1 MKTMKTM
8 KQLLFCVSLF
18 CVMICFYSC
27 SNVEETVL
35 EKQNIQQNLDKAQ
48 EDEAQELV
56 AFIKMLNANQIQ
68 TRGRF
73 WDRIKLF
80 FIGDAWGWG
89 YGVEYTS
96 SPRGGLIAAVAF
108 SVILAT
114 FGDEVPRRWWRLN
127 SDWKV
132 YNSPLREYEIIG
144 NNHNKVIFEMMSTDN
159 AIANGTFSNDY
170 LYSSTSKKLK
180 SYGYGYEMSLLEKSR
195 LMLMMD
201 KLKTCTTVEQFK
213 SLMQRE
219 CPQRMSEFEV
229 VENYVNGLVNRND
242 KATVRSYTKQVYAQI
257 DSSSLAASAVSR
269 LKTMIAVAENSK
281 FLWLEIE

>member
-1 MKTMKTM
+1 MMTL
-8 KQLLFCVSLF
+8 KQFFFSASLF
-18 CVMICFYSC
+18 WVLICFSSC
-27 SNVEETVL
+27 SNTEDAVL
-35 EKQNIQQNLDKAQ
+35 EKQNSQQTLEKVQ
-48 EDEAQELV
+48 EAEIQELIT
-56 AFIKMLNANQIQ
+56 FIEMLNANQVQ

-96 SPRGGLIAAVAF
+96 SSMGGLISAIVF
-108 SVILAT
+108 SIVFAT
-114 FGDEVPRRWWRLN
+114 FSDSLPSQWWRLN

-132 YNSPLREYEIIG
+132 YNSPLRDYEIIG
-144 NNHNKVIFEMMSTDN
+144 NNHNKATYDLMTTDN
-159 AIANGTFSNDY
+159 SIANGTFSNDY
-170 LYSSTSKKLK
+170 LYNSTNKKLK

-201 KLKTCTTVEQFK
+201 NLKTCTTVEQFRT
-213 SLMQRE
+213 LMQRE
-219 CPQRMSEFEV
+219 CPQRMSEFEL
-229 VENYVNGLVNRND
+229 VENYVDGLINKND

-257 DSSSLAASAVSR
+257 DASSLTASAISR